1 MKMGNKCDIGL
12 IGLAVMG
19 ENLALNM
26 AEKGHNVAVYNR
38 TTSKVKELVE
48 GRGKELPLHGAFSVA
63 ELVGMLDRPRKI
75 MLMVKAGK
83 PVDDVIAEIVPLLET
98 GDILI
103 DGGNSYFPDTRRR
116 SKELEARGIFFL
128 GVGIS
133 GGEEGALKGP
143 SVMPGGNRTA
153 YEKVAP
159 ILTSIAAQVGGVPCC
174 SYVGPDGAGH
184 YVKMVHNGIEYG
196 DMQLIAEAYTVLKDV
211 LGMDA
216 SQIQAAFERWNQ
228 GELESYLIEIT
239 AEIFGKHDDIT
250 GQPLVDIILDKAS
263 QKGTGRWMSQDALEL
278 SVPIPTITEAVFA
291 RSMSEYKTE
300 RVTASGILQGPDAH
314 FQGDPAAF
322 LRALENAL
330 YASKICSYAQGFAL
344 LKAASENYDWNLQFG
359 ETALLW
365 RGGCIIRA
373 RFLESI
379 RDAYARNPQ
388 LANLL
393 IDPFFATVL
402 NRTQADWR
410 LVVATSQQ
418 LGIPIPAFSA
428 SLAYFD
434 SYRRAAGSAN
444 LIQAQ
449 RDYFG
454 AHTYERVDRAGIY
467 HTEWLQ
473 KA

>member
-48 GRGKELPLHGAFSVA
+48 GRGKQLPLHGAFSMA

-83 PVDDVIAEIVPLLET
+83 PVDDVIAEIVPILET

-103 DGGNSYFPDTRRR
+103 DGGNSYFPDTRR
-116 SKELEARGIFFL
+116 KELEARGIFFL

-143 SVMPGGNRTA
+143 SVMPGGNRAA

-250 GQPLVDIILDKAS
+250 GKPLVDIILDKAS

-300 RVTASGILQGPDAH
+300 RVTASGILQGPEAV

-322 LRALENAL
+322 LGALENAL
-330 YASKICSYAQGFAL
+330 YAAKICSYAQGFAL

-418 LGIPIPAFSA
+418 LGLPIPALSA

-434 SYRRAAGSAN
+434 SYRRAVGSAN

-454 AHTYERVDRAGIY
+454 AHTYERVDRPGIY
-467 HTEWLQ
+467 HTEWFQ

>member
-48 GRGKELPLHGAFSVA
+48 GRGKQLPLHGAFSMA

-83 PVDDVIAEIVPLLET
+83 PVDDVIAEIVPILET

-143 SVMPGGNRTA
+143 SVMPGGNRAA

-250 GQPLVDIILDKAS
+250 GKPLVDIILDKAS

-300 RVTASGILQGPDAH
+300 RVTASGILQGPEAV

-322 LRALENAL
+322 LGALENAL
-330 YASKICSYAQGFAL
+330 YAAKICSYAQGFAL

-418 LGIPIPAFSA
+418 LGLPIPALSA

-434 SYRRAAGSAN
+434 SYRRAVGSAN

-454 AHTYERVDRAGIY
+454 AHTYERVDRPGIY
-467 HTEWLQ
+467 HTEWFQ

>member
-1 MKMGNKCDIGL
+1 MGKKCDIGL

-26 AEKGHNVAVYNR
+26 ASKGHSVAVFNR
-38 TTSKVKELVE
+38 TTSKVKDLVE
-48 GRGKELPLHGAFSVA
+48 GRGKGLLHGAFSMA
-63 ELVGMLDRPRKI
+63 ELAGMLERPRKI
-75 MLMVKAGK
+75 IMMVKAGK
-83 PVDDVIAEIVPLLET
+83 PVDDMIAEILPYLEA

-103 DGGNSYFPDTRRR
+103 DGGNTYFPDTRRR
-116 SKELEARGIFFL
+116 SQDLEAKGIHFL

-143 SVMPGGNRTA
+143 SVMPGGNRAA

-174 SYVGPDGAGH
+174 SYVGQDGAGH

-196 DMQLIAEAYTVLKDV
+196 DMQLIAEAYTVLKEV

-216 SQIQAAFERWNQ
+216 GAMQAAFEGWNK
-228 GELESYLIEIT
+228 GDLESYLIEIT
-239 AEIFGKHDDIT
+239 AEIFGKKDELT
-250 GQPLVDIILDKAS
+250 GQPLVDVILDKAS
-263 QKGTGRWMSQDALEL
+263 QKGTGRWMSQDSLEL

-300 RVTASGILQGPDAH
+300 RVAASAILQGPKDS
-314 FQGDPAAF
+314 FGGDRAAF
-322 LRALENAL
+322 LGALENAL
-330 YASKICSYAQGFAL
+330 YAAKICSYAQGFAL
-344 LKAASENYDWNLQFG
+344 LRAASENYNWNLQFG

-379 RDAYARNPQ
+379 RDAYARNPE

-393 IDPFFATVL
+393 IDPFFAEVL
-402 NRTQADWR
+402 NRTQADLR
-410 LVVATSQQ
+410 LVVSTCQQ

-428 SLAYFD
+428 SLSYFD
-434 SYRRAAGSAN
+434 SYRRAVLPAN

-454 AHTYERVDRAGIY
+454 AHTYERVDRPGIF
-467 HTEWLQ
+467 HTEWLI